1 MKIEMTGKEDRLDPW
16 KYAVGGF
23 PGSGKTLLA
32 STAPNPLFVFFREN
46 PRIKSIADRYVA
58 HVKVLNDE
66 RTTVLDKMQVL
77 IAHLAIE
84 TDYETLVIDT
94 GDELQVAM
102 KEARRIHNGGE
113 FGVAD
118 WGWLGDAYRELLG
131 SLLDLPMR
139 VIVLFHVKTSQDTD
153 EGSFRELLL
162 QGSVKDEAAGWF
174 DIVGALDTFEV
185 ANDEG
190 NIETRRV
197 LLTHSSRLYPW
208 LKDHSGNMPV
218 RYELTSGFVGDIR
231 AIEDVLNS
239 TEITT
244 ERTVIGELG
253 DEKTRREMDP
263 GEVIVGSGTVIT
275 PAQLEAAKSADTPE
289 INKAI
294 DTVAAEMGIAE
305 ISDPVD
311 PSDEDSTASELSSES
326 AKPEPELEQPK
337 LPEAEVSEPVV
348 SEPISPVVSEPAS
361 DEVPEPEVCEVCGKE
376 APADV
381 ITVSKIRFKKV
392 LCREHF
398 REKLKAD

>member
-231 AIEDVLNS
+231 AIEEVLNS

-263 GEVIVGSGTVIT
+263 GEVIVGSGTVVT

>member
-231 AIEDVLNS
+231 AIEEVLNS

-263 GEVIVGSGTVIT
+263 GEVIVGSGTVVT

-326 AKPEPELEQPK
+326 AKPEPEIEQPK

>member
-174 DIVGALDTFEV
+174 DVVGALDTFEV

>member
-263 GEVIVGSGTVIT
+263 GEVIVGSGTVVT

-326 AKPEPELEQPK
+326 AKPEPELDQPK